1 MSLVAE
7 SSQNHRQEVQL
18 ACFKVGAQSYAL
30 DIMRI
35 KEIIRYQKLTP
46 VPKAPQFIQGVTNL
60 RGVVIPV
67 CDLRTRFDQ
76 PHSEVSRDQRIVVCL
91 LEGRMIGLLVDEVT
105 EVALFHRNE
114 VSPTPDYLKNG
125 DDFFHGVARRDSE
138 LTMIIDLEKLLSF
151 GERKAFREM
160 NEPGDSAQSL

>member
-1 MSLVAE
+1 MTLPSEETHRMSLVAE
-7 SSQNHRQEVQL
+7 STHNQRQQIQL
-18 ACFKVGAQSYAL
+18 AFFKVGAQSYAL

-35 KEIIRYQKLTP
+35 KEIIRSQR
-46 VPKAPQFIQGVTNL
+46 I
-60 RGVVIPV
+60 
-67 CDLRTRFDQ
+67 RFDQ
-76 PHSEVSRDQRIVVCL
+76 PHSEDCRDQRIVVCL

-160 NEPGDSAQSL
+160 EEPNESAQSS